1 MHRTLSGFTS
11 TIDHHALQQDIL
23 ESSFRHGGGSGGGGG
38 GGVGSECHLIRSLL
52 CNLSILKERVHDI
65 ESFLSIFLAQENN
78 NFHPSYN
85 LSVDQSMAFSTI
97 SNTINDIVET
107 ASDMRLSCQQM
118 IFESNYDH
126 TVDLPH
132 SSMQSLVHDNGLLEF
147 NDGHVINKGTEQG
160 FYDGDNNLYSWYLQN
175 PTNFYNNTNSN
186 NVPETSRSPTTSTT
200 MEASQNY
207 EVVELEAAD
216 LLARYTHCCQVC
228 GRGFKRE
235 ANLKMHMRTHGD
247 HYKTSLISNNTSNKS
262 LIDEENNNSKN
273 MVLRKYS
280 CPQEGCR
287 WNKKHSKFQP
297 LKSIVCVRNHY
308 KRTHCHKMF
317 MCKRCNLKQFSV
329 LSDLKTHEKHC
340 GDVKWHCSCGSS
352 FSKKDKLMDHVGL
365 FVGHTPLIVVS
376 QLEGL
381 NLQFS

>member
-1 MHRTLSGFTS
+1 MHRTISDFTS
-11 TIDHHALQQDIL
+11 TINHHALHQDIP
-23 ESSFRHGGGSGGGGG
+23 ESSFIRGGGSGGGGG
-38 GGVGSECHLIRSLL
+38 GGVGSESHLIRSLL
-52 CNLSILKERVHDI
+52 CNLSILKEKVHDI
-65 ESFLSIFLAQENN
+65 ESFLSIFLAQDQNN

-85 LSVDQSMAFSTI
+85 LSVDQSMAFS
-97 SNTINDIVET
+97 NTIHDIVET
-107 ASDMRLSCQQM
+107 ASDMRLSFQQI

-126 TVDLPH
+126 SVDL
-132 SSMQSLVHDNGLLEF
+132 QSLVHDNGLLEF

-160 FYDGDNNLYSWYLQN
+160 FYDGDWYLQN
-175 PTNFYNNTNSN
+175 PTNFYNNNTNTN
-186 NVPETSRSPTTSTT
+186 NVPETSTSPTTSTT

-235 ANLKMHMRTHGD
+235 ANLKMHMRAHGN
-247 HYKTSLISNNTSNKS
+247 HYKTSLISNNISNN
-262 LIDEENNNSKN
+262 EENNKSKN
-273 MVLRKYS
+273 MGLKKYS

-340 GDVKWHCSCGSS
+340 GDVKWNCSCGST

-365 FVGHTPLIVVS
+365 FVGHTPLIDDHYPVS
-376 QLEGL
+376 QLQGL